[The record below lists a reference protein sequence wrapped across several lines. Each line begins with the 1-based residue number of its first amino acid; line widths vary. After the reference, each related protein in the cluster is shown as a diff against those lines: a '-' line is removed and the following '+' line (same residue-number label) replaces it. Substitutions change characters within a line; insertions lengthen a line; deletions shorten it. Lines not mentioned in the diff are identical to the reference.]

1 MGIVDEIVKKGIAE
15 AEKKA
20 MGRIGPLAQKID
32 ALVPVMERNNE
43 EMQKLNEEIKKLGE
57 EISLLRRELIAWRK
71 KKLEQ

>member
-20 MGRIGPLAQKID
+20 MNRIGPLAQKID

-43 EMQKLNEEIKKLGE
+43 EMQKLRE
-57 EISLLRRELIAWRK
+57 EISLLRKEIAAWRK
-71 KKLEQ
+71 KM